1 MCEIEILEK
10 ALPEHQVKVMLL
22 VELKLDVGFARSISI
37 NNININKLVFELK
50 LLMLEPWKGRQVRL
64 QRL

>member
-10 ALPEHQVKVMLL
+10 TLPEHQVQVMLL

-37 NNININKLVFELK
+37 NNININKLVSELK
-50 LLMLEPWKGRQVRL
+50 LLMLEP
-64 QRL
+64 

>member
-10 ALPEHQVKVMLL
+10 TMPEHQVKVMLL

>member
-50 LLMLEPWKGRQVRL
+50 LLMLEP
-64 QRL
+64 